1 MFELSKQKRLKIVS
15 QIGDKRERL
24 ASNERRRL
32 VEDEYNQFIKTMNNI
47 KSSTVKIND
56 ANNS

>member
-1 MFELSKQKRLKIVS
+1 MFELSKQKRLQIVS

-47 KSSTVKIND
+47 KYSTVKIND
-56 ANNS
+56 ANNF

>member
-1 MFELSKQKRLKIVS
+1 MFELSKQKRLQIVS

>member
-1 MFELSKQKRLKIVS
+1 MFELSKQKRLQIVS

-56 ANNS
+56 VNNS